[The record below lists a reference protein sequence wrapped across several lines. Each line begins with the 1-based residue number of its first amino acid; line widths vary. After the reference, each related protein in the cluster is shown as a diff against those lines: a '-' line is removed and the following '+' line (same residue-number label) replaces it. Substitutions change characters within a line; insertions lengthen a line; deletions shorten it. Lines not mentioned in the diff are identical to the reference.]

1 MRKKIVIIGVGFL
14 GGHLYNFL
22 GNFFDVVGVDIKCN
36 EDPSIKKI
44 DVTNDKEISFFLKTQ
59 KPDVIINTVAM
70 SSYFACERN
79 YEMCRKLNY
88 NVAINI
94 LKVCNDIGAKLIFIS
109 SSYVFDG
116 EKGNYLEEDMPNA
129 SNHYSILKIAAESE
143 ILKNKKS
150 IVIRSEPMYGY
161 DDSRKKLV
169 IGTNDFEGYFEI
181 AYPDLLRCPIFI
193 NDIPRII
200 HGLLINEECGIFN
213 VAGKDKLRWI
223 DFVSKLDMLSNK
235 FSKIKIVDS
244 TNWKLK
250 PPYDT
255 TLNITKIKDI
265 GMKIT
270 SFTDAL
276 GKLRKLL

>member
-44 DVTNDKEISFFLKTQ
+44 DVTNEKEISFFLKTQ
-59 KPDVIINTVAM
+59 NPDIVINTVAM
-70 SSYFACERN
+70 SSYVACESN
-79 YEMCRKLNY
+79 YELCKKLNY

-94 LKVCNDIGAKLIFIS
+94 LKVCNDIGTKLIFIS

-150 IVIRSEPMYGY
+150 IVIRSEPMYGF
-161 DDSRKKLV
+161 DEARKTLV
-169 IGTNDFEGYFEI
+169 IGTNAFEGHFEI
-181 AYPDLLRCPIFI
+181 AYPDLLRCPIFV

-200 HGLLINEECGIFN
+200 YCLLIREECGIFN
-213 VAGKDKLRWI
+213 VAGRDKLRWI
-223 DFVSKLDMLSNK
+223 DFVSKLDMLANK
-235 FSKIKIVDS
+235 FSRIKIVDS
-244 TNWKLK
+244 SNWKLK

-270 SFTDAL
+270 SFTDAMDI
-276 GKLRKLL
+276 LRKIL